1 MNIWFIFRFP
11 VAKKFQATQLQSC
24 SNKQSQKTK
33 CKCVRYFETRLLEKY
48 ENFQNTLWK
57 RNNPLCR
64 WWCRLHEDNKL
75 DLVYVVKMLALLHC
89 MKTNGEKTDNLHRFC
104 PITIF
109 IWLLYLITFT
119 ADVGLL
125 TTIDYYDWL
134 LFHGRISGHTE
145 TQLFW
150 HFSVGQFA
158 TTSNHSLLSATK
170 KWGWLQNLRSC
181 ECILRFPQ

>member
-1 MNIWFIFRFP
+1 M
-11 VAKKFQATQLQSC
+11 LL
-24 SNKQSQKTK
+24 K
-33 CKCVRYFETRLLEKY
+33 CWR
-48 ENFQNTLWK
+48 Q
-57 RNNPLCR
+57 
-64 WWCRLHEDNKL
+64 
-75 DLVYVVKMLALLHC
+75 MLALLHY
-89 MKTNGEKTDNLHRFC
+89 MKTNGEKPGNLPRFC

-145 TQLFW
+145 TQLFK

-170 KWGWLQNLRSC
+170 KWG
-181 ECILRFPQ
+181 